1 MTSPPAA
8 PSAEQARRPTKTLRP
23 PRTELREE
31 PVEPRPSEGSLV
43 PFIGTAILFLLVV
56 IALQLAGSLKSSL
69 EDEIAARLRISAT
82 LATDALSPTGVL
94 PLDPSDPDLVH
105 RLEVIRRATS
115 VSDIALYDRGGE
127 FLGGT
132 TTRAQLGAGIPRKI
146 RLGNPSARVDPA
158 LREPE
163 RDGGG
168 GLTLVVPLAQ
178 GTGAV
183 ITRVDRDGQG
193 SLPAVDFLFN
203 LAKALAGVIT
213 AAGLLI
219 LLRWLAGGHEAVR
232 PARKAVAPV
241 SDVDVVL
248 GTMKEVMTTLKDSE
262 THYRDRSR
270 VAEAD
275 AEHVRRTNELI
286 LESIGS
292 GLIAFDGV
300 GRITLCNPAAE
311 RILGV
316 PARAVR
322 GRRVDDVFPVGDRLR
337 ALAIDIRDFGVA
349 GPRGEFER
357 PSAGGEALWLGVSG
371 SVLVDAE
378 GTPRGGILLV
388 DDLTETKRLHEAM
401 GIKDRLSAVGEMSA
415 GLAHEIKNSLHSLLG
430 YANLLRDDAQG
441 EPPLPI
447 QGILTEVRSLENLV
461 KGILEFSRPSR
472 LMRAPVDLNRLI
484 RETVEAT
491 AETARG
497 RTVTVKLELDE
508 AIPPVAVD
516 FESVK
521 RVFVNCALNAIEA
534 METGGVLTITTRPAE
549 LTEALDGIRRARA
562 VRIGF
567 RDTGP
572 GIPEADRQRIFTPF
586 FTTKR
591 EGHGLGLALVHKTV
605 TDHGGHVQLHS
616 REQVGTEFVILLP
629 VEAGP

>member
-1 MTSPPAA
+1 VSWSGPANG
-8 PSAEQARRPTKTLRP
+8 
-23 PRTELREE
+23 
-31 PVEPRPSEGSLV
+31 GSLL
-43 PFIGTAILFLLVV
+43 PFVGTAVLFLLVV
-56 IALQLAGSLKSSL
+56 IALRLAGSLKSSL
-69 EDEIAARLRISAT
+69 EDEITARLRISAT
-82 LATDALSPTGVL
+82 LATDALTVG
-94 PLDPSDPDLVH
+94 LDPSDPGIAGQ
-105 RLEVIRRATS
+105 LEDIRRTTS
-115 VSDIALYDRGGE
+115 ISDIALYDGSGE
-127 FLGGT
+127 FLGGSMT
-132 TTRAQLGAGIPRKI
+132 HAQLGAGLPRRI
-146 RLGNPSARVDPA
+146 RLGNASARVDPS

-178 GTGAV
+178 GAGAV
-183 ITRVDRDGQG
+183 ITRVDREGQG

-203 LAKALAGVIT
+203 LAKALAGVIV

-219 LLRWLAGGHEAVR
+219 LLRWIAGGGDGGR
-232 PARKAVAPV
+232 TTRKAAASA

-292 GLIAFDGV
+292 GLIAFDGA

-311 RILGV
+311 RILAL
-316 PARAVR
+316 PARTVR
-322 GRRVDDVFPVGDRLR
+322 GRRVDDVFEIDDRLR
-337 ALAIDIRDFGVA
+337 SLAVDIRDFGVA
-349 GPRGEFER
+349 GPREEFER
-357 PSAGGEALWLGVSG
+357 VSAGGDALWLAVSG

-378 GTPRGGILLV
+378 GTPRGGLLLV
-388 DDLTETKRLHEAM
+388 DDLTETRRLQEAM

-415 GLAHEIKNSLHSLLG
+415 GIAHEIKNSLHSLLG
-430 YANLLRDDAQG
+430 YANLLRDDARS
-441 EPPLPI
+441 EPPLPV

-472 LMRAPVDLNRLI
+472 LMRAPVDLNRLV
-484 RETVEAT
+484 RETVDAT
-491 AETARG
+491 AESARG
-497 RTVTVKLELDE
+497 RSVTVSLELDE
-508 AIPPVAVD
+508 NIPPVAVD

-521 RVFVNCALNAIEA
+521 RVFMNCTLNAIEA
-534 METGGVLTITTRPAE
+534 MGAGGVLTITTRPAE
-549 LTEALDGIRRARA
+549 LAEALDSVRRARA

-605 TDHGGHVQLHS
+605 SDHGGRVQLHS
-616 REQVGTEFVILLP
+616 RERVGTEFVILLP
-629 VEAGP
+629 VEERP